1 MNVTEALAA
10 LRDTPPDPKAWEF
23 IVNLV
28 YKPMI
33 GYVGSLLLTFRVA
46 PGETAYDIVHDVLL
60 TFQQRWPHSTTTID
74 SEASLLAYFKSSCK
88 NLLIDRYRH
97 ERKGEE
103 LVDYLTLTFGS
114 AFPGQQDVYRAIFLG
129 EIISLLP
136 KECAKLLTSYVTE
149 QLTPA
154 EMAEREGTSPATF
167 YSRWYRCLQKAQ
179 NIFLQKTGRVKR
191 S

>member
-1 MNVTEALAA
+1 MNVTEALGT
-10 LRDTPPDPKAWEF
+10 LRRNSSDPDAWEF
-23 IVNLV
+23 IVTLV

-60 TFQQRWPHSTTTID
+60 AFQQRWPQSTTTID
-74 SEASLLAYFKSSCK
+74 SEASLLAYFKRSCK

-103 LVDYLTLTFGS
+103 LVDYLTLTFAN
-114 AFPGQQDVYRAIFLG
+114 AFPAQHDVYRAIFLD
-129 EIISLLP
+129 EIIRLLP
-136 KECAKLLTSYVTE
+136 AECANLLTSYVTE

-154 EMAEREGTSPATF
+154 EMAEREGASPATF
-167 YSRWYRCLQKAQ
+167 YSRWYRCLEKAQ
-179 NIFLQKTGRVKR
+179 KVFLQKTGHLKR
-191 S
+191 Y

>member
-10 LRDTPPDPKAWEF
+10 LRRNPADPGAWEF
-23 IVNLV
+23 IVTLV

-60 TFQQRWPHSTTTID
+60 TFQKRWPQSTTTID
-74 SEASLLAYFKSSCK
+74 SEATLLAYFKSSCK

-103 LVDYLTLTFGS
+103 LVDYLTLSFAN
-114 AFPGQQDVYRAIFLG
+114 AFPSQQDVYRAIFLG
-129 EIISLLP
+129 EIIDMLP
-136 KECAKLLTSYVTE
+136 KECASLLTSYVTE

-154 EMAEREGTSPATF
+154 EMAEREGVSPATF
-167 YSRWYRCLQKAQ
+167 YSRWYRCLQRAQ
-179 NIFLQKTGRVKR
+179 NIFLQKTGPLKR